1 MQLILWQIRKLLIGK
16 SKKGVDKTPLS
27 WYNEDNKREEL
38 RAMKKLFRYIRY
50 RICRSIYYADYC
62 PIDNRK
68 NYRQMFENFIAALGL
83 TLSGLVI
90 MILFCLMGF

>member
-1 MQLILWQIRKLLIGK
+1 
-16 SKKGVDKTPLS
+16 
-27 WYNEDNKREEL
+27 
-38 RAMKKLFRYIRY
+38 MKKLFRYIRH

-90 MILFCLMGF
+90 VILFCWMGF

>member
-1 MQLILWQIRKLLIGK
+1 MKH
-16 SKKGVDKTPLS
+16 V
-27 WYNEDNKREEL
+27 KREL
-38 RAMKKLFRYIRY
+38 RYIRH

-83 TLSGLVI
+83 TLSGLVVV
-90 MILFCLMGF
+90 ILFCLMGF

>member
-1 MQLILWQIRKLLIGK
+1 MTEWKSEKKQYFTQKGLDNKLL
-16 SKKGVDKTPLS
+16 LC
-27 WYNEDNKREEL
+27 YNEDNKREEP
-38 RAMKKLFRYIRY
+38 RTMKKLFRYIRH

-83 TLSGLVI
+83 TLSGLVVV
-90 MILFCLMGF
+90 ILFCLMGF

>member
-1 MQLILWQIRKLLIGK
+1 MTEWKSEKKQYFTQKGLDNKLL
-16 SKKGVDKTPLS
+16 LC
-27 WYNEDNKREEL
+27 YNEDNKREEP
-38 RAMKKLFRYIRY
+38 RAMKKLFRYIRH

-83 TLSGLVI
+83 TLSGLVVV
-90 MILFCLMGF
+90 ILFCLMGF